1 MYMCKIEA
9 LSKAQTTAVE
19 GIASRLG
26 VNPARLLDWIRS
38 GGISFSDLS
47 WRAYADNDER
57 MRLTNEF
64 LSAQAA

>member
-26 VNPARLLDWIRS
+26 VNPAGLLEWVRS
-38 GGISFSDLS
+38 GGISFSDLT
-47 WRAYADNDER
+47 WRAYADSDER
-57 MRLTNEF
+57 MQLTNEF
-64 LSAQAA
+64 LGAQAA

>member
-1 MYMCKIEA
+1 MHMSKIEA

-26 VNPARLLDWIRS
+26 INPAKLLDWVKC

-47 WRAYADNDER
+47 WRAYGDRYER
-57 MRLTNEF
+57 TRLANEF